1 MMAIHFAREK
11 DIPFLGVCYGFQL
24 AVIEFAR
31 NVCGLKHANSTEI
44 NPDTPHPVI
53 DLMPEQRDVENKG
66 ATMRL
71 GAHKITI
78 KRDTLAHRLYG
89 AEEIYE
95 RHRHRWEVNPQHWDT
110 LKKQGVVFSGKSPD
124 GRRMEI
130 LELPDR
136 FFFLAS
142 QFHGEFKSRPS
153 KPSPEYYGFVR
164 ACLDRKQGRSA
175 PKFKLEP
182 TEIPSLRRK

>member
-1 MMAIHFAREK
+1 
-11 DIPFLGVCYGFQL
+11 
-24 AVIEFAR
+24 
-31 NVCGLKHANSTEI
+31 
-44 NPDTPHPVI
+44 
-53 DLMPEQRDVENKG
+53 QRGIENKG

-71 GAHKITI
+71 GAHKIII
-78 KRDTLAHRLYG
+78 KKGTLAHRLYG

-95 RHRHRWEVNPQHWDT
+95 RHRHRWEVNPQHWNI
-110 LKKQGVVFSGKSPD
+110 LEENGLVFSGKSPD

-130 LELPDR
+130 LELPDK

-142 QFHGEFKSRPS
+142 QFHGEFKSRPG

-164 ACLDRKQGRSA
+164 ACLDRKQGKPA